1 MSTIT
6 KKKSARV
13 TIPRV
18 DDFLDCLLPS
28 PTPKWIRGVGAVGG
42 ALAPLGSKRT
52 RQ

>member
-28 PTPKWIRGVGAVGG
+28 PTPKWGPDGG
-42 ALAPLGSKRT
+42 ALTPLGSKRT